1 MCTLI
6 IIHRRIPGTPLVVAA
21 NRDEFYDRPATGPG
35 FLDHPNGSTIL
46 APRDLRAGGTWLGLN
61 QNGVFSALTN
71 RPNPNPTP
79 DPDRRSRGLLVVD
92 ALGFADAAKAA
103 GSFESLDPD
112 LYNPFNLLVADASD
126 AFTVVCGAGRV
137 RVERLEAGVHVIGN
151 ADPND
156 REHPKTR
163 RTLIAAEM
171 AVERLAER
179 PGAQVLD
186 GLGELCRSHDQSEGD
201 ESDPLKPLGATC
213 VHHEG
218 YGTRSSILL
227 KLCEDPKENELYHAD
242 GAPCAHP
249 YEDSTPLLHELSR
262 LASYDGEGSIARKA
276 S

>member
-6 IIHRRIPGTPLVVAA
+6 VIHRRIPGIPLVVAA
-21 NRDEFYDRPATGPG
+21 NRDEFYERPATGPD
-35 FLDHPNGSTIL
+35 FLPHPNGSTIL

-71 RPNPNPTP
+71 RPNPEP
-79 DPDRRSRGLLVVD
+79 DPKRRSRGLLVVD
-92 ALGFADAAKAA
+92 ALGFDNAAKAA
-103 GSFESLDPD
+103 ASLETLDAES
-112 LYNPFNLLVADASD
+112 YNPFNLFVADASD
-126 AFTVVCGAGRV
+126 AFAVVCSEGRV

-156 REHPKTR
+156 LGHPKTR
-163 RTLIAAEM
+163 RTLIAAEE
-171 AVERLAER
+171 AVEKLVAG
-179 PGAQVLD
+179 PSGNVLD
-186 GLGELCRSHDQSEGD
+186 GLGELCRSHEQGEGD

-227 KLCEDPKENELYHAD
+227 KLCEDPKQDEFHYAD

-262 LASYDGEGSIARKA
+262 RASYEGAGSLARKA